1 MVTKADPNGSALFFI
16 QNEGKVGHN
25 LHNFIAAKPGD
36 IHKIN
41 RLCFYVAL
49 TAQP

>member
-16 QNEGKVGHN
+16 QNEGQIRHN
-25 LHNFIAAKPGD
+25 LHDFIAAKPGD

-41 RLCFYVAL
+41 RLRFYVTL